1 MWVNQNSG
9 NYHILASGDTFLF
22 DPWGDLSI
30 SIENEEGLQIKV
42 TLRFANDEKKGHRV
56 ETAIV
61 EGSLMITCYNFDGL
75 GTGLKRPTH
84 IADVDDKAVYILFSS
99 QYVGSKDQGT
109 RSVRYTIFMEN

>member
-1 MWVNQNSG
+1 MRVNQNSG
-9 NYHILASGDTFLF
+9 NYRILASGDTFLF

-30 SIENEEGLQIKV
+30 SVENEECLQIKV
-42 TLRFANDEKKGHRV
+42 TLRFAKDEKKEERV

-61 EGSLMITCYNFDGL
+61 EDSLIITCYNFDGL
-75 GTGLKRPTH
+75 GTGLKRPTQ
-84 IADVDDKAVYILFSS
+84 IAEIDDKATYILFSS